1 MAAAG
6 AARADREVVADQLAA
21 APGET
26 RRAFNQACALLLA
39 AAGGE
44 SSDAAAVWLHAAEDR
59 GAAVASGIGGLQSA
73 ADFGDEIGR
82 QRDTCIRIQS
92 EKRQFRMFYANARQ
106 NLPLRQGGKPFGLK
120 TELELRVC
128 KLNGPSASLNQDLK
142 RKFWLTALGCFNGC
156 TPRFSNRPGT
166 SAMTQH

>member
-59 GAAVASGIGGLQSA
+59 GAAVGRGIGVYESSLENA
-73 ADFGDEIGR
+73 IFG
-82 QRDTCIRIQS
+82 C
-92 EKRQFRMFYANARQ
+92 Y
-106 NLPLRQGGKPFGLK
+106 
-120 TELELRVC
+120 
-128 KLNGPSASLNQDLK
+128 
-142 RKFWLTALGCFNGC
+142 
-156 TPRFSNRPGT
+156 TPTPGT
-166 SAMTQH
+166 TCRCGRVESPLDSKPNSNFALAN